1 MIYLYINPIFK
12 HYSVV
17 IPLQMILLLSYANF
31 SNVLSSFFIRP
42 LFKHYY
48 QLIPLLNFK
57 LLSIFPIF
65 EHYPGMIPLQMIL
78 LLSYATFSNVLS
90 SFFLRFNLNFFQYL

>member
-1 MIYLYINPIFK
+1 M
-12 HYSVV
+12 V
-17 IPLQMILLLSYANF
+17 PLQMILLLSYANF
-31 SNVLSSFFIRP
+31 SNVFSSFFIRS

-78 LLSYATFSNVLS
+78 LLTYAHFCNFIS
-90 SFFLRFNLNFFQYL
+90 SFYIQFLNFFQYLYI

>member
-1 MIYLYINPIFK
+1 M
-12 HYSVV
+12 V
-17 IPLQMILLLSYANF
+17 PLQMILLLSYANF
-31 SNVLSSFFIRP
+31 SNVFSSFFIRS

-57 LLSIFPIF
+57 LLSIFPFF

-78 LLSYATFSNVLS
+78 LLSYATFNVLS
-90 SFFLRFNLNFFQYL
+90 TFFIRFNPIFFQYL

>member
-1 MIYLYINPIFK
+1 M
-12 HYSVV
+12 V
-17 IPLQMILLLSYANF
+17 PLQMILLLSYANYVF
-31 SNVLSSFFIRP
+31 SSFFIRS

-78 LLSYATFSNVLS
+78 LLSYATFNVLS
-90 SFFLRFNLNFFQYL
+90 SFFIRFNPIFFQYL